1 MNKKRLSIVLA
12 IFFLVQVGCLPQN
25 LSAEICALN
34 IPSRIA
40 DPHFR
45 NMNIA
50 ADVALSIY
58 KKHEL
63 GKISKED
70 IAREFFGGAINECVK
85 FDLDDLRLGKG
96 GWTRYY
102 PVSILG
108 EDLIARV
115 FLSDEEVL
123 QPNVKVIFEAK
134 IENPRITCQ
143 IIPNVSDILKDC
155 RIEPHRVYD
164 NTEAARS
171 P

>member
-1 MNKKRLSIVLA
+1 MDKKRLSIVLA
-12 IFFLVQVGCLPQN
+12 IFFLAQAVSLPQN
-25 LSAEICALN
+25 LGAEIYALN

-40 DPHFR
+40 DPYFR

-70 IAREFFGGAINECVK
+70 IARKFSGGTINEYVQ
-85 FDLDDLRLGKG
+85 FDLGDLRLGKG
-96 GWTRYY
+96 GCTRYY

-108 EDLIARV
+108 EDFIVRV
-115 FLSDEEVL
+115 FLSDEEVF
-123 QPNVKVIFEAK
+123 QPKVKVVFEAK
-134 IENPRITCQ
+134 IENPGITCQ
-143 IIPNVSDILKDC
+143 IIPNVRAILKDC
-155 RIEPHRVYD
+155 KIEPHRIYN